1 MPTVYRLNYR
11 PDLDLNW
18 DVNPGNCQSMAG
30 FAHDEYGDL
39 NTVDVLSSFGSFAIT
54 GDDALH
60 AEVFAGPTGAARFL
74 VFRKGDIDEY
84 TNAGTRTNRA
94 TGLSASTESWEAAS
108 WGSQIIAVNYLN
120 SPQSSTGGGF
130 SALSGSPPK
139 ARHIA
144 ANVNFVLMADVDDGG
159 SNIYADMV
167 WWSGI
172 RNPATWTPNQATQ
185 AGRVRLLDTPGPIMR
200 VVAFGDKFLVFKQ
213 DSVYL
218 GRYIGPP
225 YVFDWKVINDNVGC
239 SYPRAVALVDG
250 RVYFGH
256 RTGIYAFDG
265 QQFENVGLGVFG
277 SINGDM
283 AVNDTYYMHM
293 YGDGLGG
300 NVWVAS
306 NLQTVATF
314 TQNHL
319 YSHCY
324 NARSRL
330 WSRQGKVCSSSDA
343 ANASFP
349 LMVAGEKNEH
359 YNFWTQWGYANGFVH
374 LNNGN
379 SPVVGSLVT
388 RGNTQAGF
396 TASLITGYIGNT
408 DVSNHASSVYV
419 RGVVGTSPGVT
430 VTLSGYNNDQNST
443 VVGYGT
449 AATSWNRERCT
460 FDGLLDAKFKT
471 VTVTLADGESWALQG
486 LGVTATQTGLR

>member
-1 MPTVYRLNYR
+1 MPTVYRLNYL

-18 DVNPGNCQSMAG
+18 AVNPGNCINMSG

-39 NTVDVLSSFGSFAIT
+39 STIDVLSSFGSFAIT
-54 GDDALH
+54 GNDALH
-60 AEVFAGPTGAARFL
+60 AEVFAGPTGSARFI

-84 TNAGTRTNRA
+84 DNSGTRTNRA
-94 TGLSASTESWEAAS
+94 TGLSASTESWESAS

-120 SPQSSTGGGF
+120 SPQSSTGAGF

-144 ANVNFVLMADVDDGG
+144 ANVNFVMMADVDDGG
-159 SNIYADMV
+159 SNVYADMV

-172 RNPATWTPNQATQ
+172 RNPATWSPSQATQ
-185 AGRVRLLDTPGPIMR
+185 AGRVRLLDTPGPITR
-200 VVAFGDKFLVFKQ
+200 VVPFGDKFLVFKQ

-218 GRYIGPP
+218 GRYVGPP
-225 YVFDWKVINDNVGC
+225 YVFDWKVINDNIGC
-239 SYPRAVALVDG
+239 TYPRAVAQVDG
-250 RVYFGH
+250 RLYFGH

-283 AVNDTYYMHM
+283 AANGTYYMHM

-300 NVWVAS
+300 NLWVAS
-306 NLQTVATF
+306 NLQTVATY

-319 YSHCY
+319 YAHSY
-324 NARSRL
+324 NARSQL

-349 LMVAGEKNEH
+349 LIVAGERNEH
-359 YNFWTQWGYANGFVH
+359 YNFWSVWGTKRGFVH

-379 SPVVGSLVT
+379 SPVVGVLTTPGS
-388 RGNTQAGF
+388 TQTDY
-396 TASLITGYIGNT
+396 TASFETGYIGNT
-408 DVSNHASSVYV
+408 DASGHATSVYV
-419 RGVVGTSPGVT
+419 RGAYGTSPSMT
-430 VTLSGYNNDQNST
+430 VTIKGYSNDQGSTVSGYST
-443 VVGYGT
+443 
-449 AATSWNRERCT
+449 ASTSWNLRRTT
-460 FDGLLDAKFKT
+460 FDGVLDSKFKAVA
-471 VTVTLADGESWALQG
+471 VTIGDGAPFSIQG
-486 LGVTATQTGLR
+486 LGITATQTGTL